1 MHEEFYRKIIINW
14 FNSKCAKGK
23 CIKCVRV
30 CVCELVFLDR
40 EKLRL
45 NLICVQK
52 EVSRIRKLLLFI
64 IVAKHFASVAHK
76 HIRLKPLAI
85 FWNFA
90 IQTLNAKLWQRV
102 YTFAQTLVCNT
113 LCICGANLFSTAA
126 YAYPIYSS
134 CPLKFQADLFRNLPD
149 MLYNMALKPAIF
161 SISAILHMLH

>member
-1 MHEEFYRKIIINW
+1 MRQGKMHKMC
-14 FNSKCAKGK
+14 SG
-23 CIKCVRV
+23 V

-85 FWNFA
+85 FWNSA
-90 IQTLNAKLWQRV
+90 IQTLNAKL
-102 YTFAQTLVCNT
+102 
-113 LCICGANLFSTAA
+113 
-126 YAYPIYSS
+126 
-134 CPLKFQADLFRNLPD
+134 
-149 MLYNMALKPAIF
+149 
-161 SISAILHMLH
+161 